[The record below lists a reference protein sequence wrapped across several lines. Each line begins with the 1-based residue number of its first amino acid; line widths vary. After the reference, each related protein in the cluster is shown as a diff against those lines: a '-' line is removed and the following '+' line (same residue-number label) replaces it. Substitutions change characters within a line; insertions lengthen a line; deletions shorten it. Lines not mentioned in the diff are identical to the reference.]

1 MRLVVTRPQA
11 DGERTAAAL
20 RAHGHE
26 VLVAPLLRVE
36 PAAADLSGTWG
47 AVIITSA
54 NAPLAIAGNPACKI
68 LFRLPMFAV
77 GRRSADAARE
87 AGFTDVTS
95 AGGDVRDLVRLIA
108 ERHADAAA
116 PLLYLAGEDRAAD
129 LVGELVVHG
138 IAAEMRV
145 VYRAVAAPFP
155 PELIAALQAGE
166 VDTVLHFSKRS
177 AENYLAGAAK
187 AGVAGEA
194 LAVRHI
200 CLSAQIA
207 ASLAN
212 AGAGRITIAPR
223 PDEAALIASLERLQG

>member
-36 PAAADLSGTWG
+36 PTAADLSGNWG

-54 NAPLAIAGNPACKI
+54 NAPLAIAGNPACKA
-68 LFRLPMFAV
+68 LFRLPAFAV

-145 VYRAVAAPFP
+145 VYRAATAPFP

-177 AENYLAGAAK
+177 AENYLAGAAE
-187 AGVAGEA
+187 AGVAGQA

-207 ASLAN
+207 APLAD
-212 AGAGRITIAPR
+212 AGAGRIAIAPR

>member
-36 PAAADLSGTWG
+36 PTAADLSGNWG

-54 NAPLAIAGNPACKI
+54 NAPLAIAGNPACKA
-68 LFRLPMFAV
+68 LFRLPAFAV

-145 VYRAVAAPFP
+145 VYRAATAPFP

-177 AENYLAGAAK
+177 AENYLAGAAE
-187 AGVAGEA
+187 AGVAGQA

-207 ASLAN
+207 APLAD
-212 AGAGRITIAPR
+212 AGAGRIAIVPR